1 MPICVIT
8 LVKLPSAHPAV
19 LTQYVS
25 ITWFQMLLA
34 VCTAVVMALS
44 ALPTICAVA
53 LVTSPSAWSWS

>member
-1 MPICVIT
+1 MPILCGDTHKAASSPT
-8 LVKLPSAHPAV
+8 L
-19 LTQYVS
+19 QYVS